1 MATFRFKMIE
11 EAVKRSAIQVKAPA
25 EKTSDYYGVN
35 VFSRDKMAKYLPQ
48 EVYTAVQQSVE
59 QGTPLDRKMAD
70 AVATAMKDW
79 AMEMGATH
87 YTHWFQPL
95 TGSTAEKHDSF
106 IDLTNEGGVIEK
118 LSGKLL
124 IQQEPDASS
133 FPSGGIRSTFEA
145 RGYSAWDVTSPAFI
159 MDDTLCIPTI
169 FISYTGE
176 ALDYKTPLLK
186 SETAISKAA
195 TEVCQ
200 YFDKNVNKISI
211 NLGWEQEYFLIDKSL
226 YDARPDLLL
235 TGRTL
240 IGHES
245 AKNQQLD
252 DHYFGSIPTR
262 VQAYMKDLEFEC
274 LKLGIPLKTRHN
286 EVAPNQFEI
295 APIFET
301 ANLANDHNQLLMMI
315 MKKVARRHNF
325 RMLLHEK
332 PFKGINGSGK
342 HCNWSMATN
351 TGVNLLS
358 PAHTP
363 MGNLQFITFLVNVLC
378 AVQKHNGLLKASIIS
393 ATNTHR
399 LGGHEAPPAIVS
411 AFLGSQLS
419 GILDKI
425 ESMPLEQALEVHDKH
440 GFTMQGVGSIPE
452 LMLDNTDRNR
462 TSPFAFT
469 GNRFEFRAAGSS
481 ANCAQPMTVLNA
493 IVAEQLVEFKKRVD
507 CLIALGKPELEAI
520 YTVVKECVKECKPI
534 RFDGNGYS
542 EEWKQEAKKRGLDC
556 ETSVPLLL
564 DNYVSESSVKMFET
578 TNVFTRKELVSRT
591 EVYMEIYTKKIQIE
605 GRVLG
610 NLAFN
615 HIIPAASKHEE
626 VLLSKIAKM
635 VQIFPQDKVQQL
647 AKYDLR
653 MVDKIA
659 LHINSL
665 QDNVLAMTEARKVAN
680 EIVDERERA
689 LAYQNTVFPYFDI
702 IRYHVDELED
712 IIDDQLWPMP
722 KYRELLF
729 IR

>member
-11 EAVKRSAIQVKAPA
+11 EAVKRSAIPVSAPG
-25 EKTSDYYGVN
+25 EHTSEYYGVN
-35 VFSRDKMAKYLPQ
+35 VFDKKKMAKYLPQ
-48 EVYTAVQQSVE
+48 EIYNAVQRSIE
-59 QGTPLDRKMAD
+59 QGVPLNRDMAD
-70 AVATAMKDW
+70 EVAAAMKDW

-95 TGSTAEKHDSF
+95 TGSTAEKHDNF
-106 IDLTNEGGVIEK
+106 IELTADGVIEK
-118 LSGKLL
+118 FSGKLL

-186 SETAISKAA
+186 SETAIDKAA
-195 TEVCQ
+195 TAVCK
-200 YFDKNVNKISI
+200 YFDENVEKISI

-342 HCNWSMATN
+342 HCNWSMQTS

-358 PAHTP
+358 PAKSP

-378 AVQKHNGLLKASIIS
+378 AVQEHNALLKASIIS

-425 ESMPLEQALEVHDKH
+425 ESMPLEQALEVHDKS
-440 GFTMQGVGSIPE
+440 GFTMQGVGFIPE
-452 LMLDNTDRNR
+452 LMRDNTDRNR

-469 GNRFEFRAAGSS
+469 GNRFEFRAVGSS
-481 ANCAQPMTVLNA
+481 ANCAQSMTVLNA
-493 IVAEQLVEFKKRVD
+493 IVAEQLVKFKAQVD
-507 CLIALGKPELEAI
+507 ALIAVGKPKLEAI
-520 YTVVKECVKECKPI
+520 YTAVKECVKQCKAI

-542 EEWKQEAKKRGLDC
+542 DEWRKEAAERGLDC

-564 DNYVSESSVKMFET
+564 DNYISESSVKMFES
-578 TNVFTRKELVSRT
+578 TNVFTRKELESRT
-591 EVYMEIYTKKIQIE
+591 EVYMEIYTKKVQIE

-615 HIIPAASKHEE
+615 HIIPAASKYQDI
-626 VLLSKIAKM
+626 LLGKLTKFTQLFSVERVKE
-635 VQIFPQDKVQQL
+635 L
-647 AKYDLR
+647 AKYDMA
-653 MVDKIA
+653 MVEKISK
-659 LHINSL
+659 HITAIHE
-665 QDNVLAMTEARKVAN
+665 NVDAMTEARKVAN
-680 EIVDERERA
+680 EILDEREKA
-689 LAYQNTVFPYFDI
+689 LSYQNNVFPYFDV

-712 IIDDQLWPMP
+712 CIDDQVWPMP